1 MKYKISLSS
10 NVSDSRSY
18 LAYLLI
24 KSVILIKDA
33 LQSEGIDANDG
44 KEEGIYDNI
53 KGIVVMD
60 ELILTYFE
68 NKKQKPT
75 SKLG

>member
-1 MKYKISLSS
+1 M
-10 NVSDSRSY
+10 SDSRSY

-44 KEEGIYDNI
+44 KEEGIDDNI

-60 ELILTYFE
+60 EFILTYFE

>member
-1 MKYKISLSS
+1 M
-10 NVSDSRSY
+10 SDSRSY

-24 KSVILIKDA
+24 KSVILIRDS

-44 KEEGIYDNI
+44 KEEGIDDNI

-60 ELILTYFE
+60 ELILTNFE